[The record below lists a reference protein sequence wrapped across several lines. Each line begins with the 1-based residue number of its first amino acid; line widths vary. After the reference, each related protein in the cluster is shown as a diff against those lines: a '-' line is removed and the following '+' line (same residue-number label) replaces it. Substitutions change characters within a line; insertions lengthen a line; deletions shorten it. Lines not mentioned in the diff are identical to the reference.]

1 MSRFGWGDN
10 GDALHESLVTLAA
23 AHGDD
28 PRDEDWV
35 PEATQKKRVKHLQA
49 HPKFYV
55 KGPDV
60 GSKSTWTQ
68 RRHRKLLT
76 GQTNLDNFIQKTSAE
91 HAGDKLHTEQRVP
104 NLVPIH
110 CESITPP
117 PLSFNTPSPNV
128 QKRKEKSPDERVE
141 RGSVAEDSGAEV
153 DEDIEGWEEDVSETV
168 RPHDRDNIRGWAELR
183 TQIKEDLKKKHSK
196 MCLSEINQ
204 LMILRNFATLC
215 LKGHGRIASSNEIAK
230 QWHEQVDGS
239 SNHFACRIRSLARHY
254 QIFEQLP
261 IEACGGSKNVRSL
274 LKDETVKIAACTWLT
289 EQRIGSVTPQAFC
302 HALNSTVLP
311 FINISQSKPLSE
323 RTTRGWLVKLGW
335 TWTTLRKGVYMDGHE
350 REDVVKY
357 RNDIFLPAMAKFEKR
372 MIRFEGPQLK
382 WVEPTLLPGEC
393 ILIAEFHDESCCQ
406 QNEFKTSAWVQKGEQ
421 ILQKKGQGRLIHI
434 SDFIEE
440 VNGCLVSFNNDGM
453 VEKSACKVIFPGA
466 NGDPYWDCAQLIEQV
481 KSAAIPTLEA
491 AHPRC
496 QALFI
501 FDQSLAHAALPP
513 DALKAFEMNKS
524 NGGKQRRQ
532 KDTIIPDLNPTPEYH
547 GILQRMTTDS
557 GQQKGL
563 EQTLKERGFNVSGLK
578 AKCSPVCPFES
589 QRCCM
594 ARLLSQQD
602 DFINQISML
611 KTIIKEAGHE
621 CIFLP
626 KFHCEL
632 NPIEMVLYRQVPKK
646 SFEDV
651 KKAAF
656 EALDSCPVDVIR
668 WFINRAW
675 RFMSAYRIGLTGKAA
690 AWAVRKQKG
699 HRTVSQA
706 AMMHLDAILS

>member
-1 MSRFGWGDN
+1 
-10 GDALHESLVTLAA
+10 
-23 AHGDD
+23 
-28 PRDEDWV
+28 
-35 PEATQKKRVKHLQA
+35 
-49 HPKFYV
+49 
-55 KGPDV
+55 
-60 GSKSTWTQ
+60 
-68 RRHRKLLT
+68 
-76 GQTNLDNFIQKTSAE
+76 
-91 HAGDKLHTEQRVP
+91 
-104 NLVPIH
+104 
-110 CESITPP
+110 
-117 PLSFNTPSPNV
+117 
-128 QKRKEKSPDERVE
+128 
-141 RGSVAEDSGAEV
+141 

-168 RPHDRDNIRGWAELR
+168 RPHDRDNIQGWAELH
-183 TQIKEDLKKKHSK
+183 TQIKEDLKKKHSR

-204 LMILRNFATLC
+204 LMILRNFATLH

-239 SNHFACRIRSLARHY
+239 SNHFAHRIRSLARHY
-254 QIFEQLP
+254 QIFKQLP
-261 IEACGGSKNVRSL
+261 IEARGGSKNVRSL
-274 LKDETVKIAACTWLT
+274 LKDETVKIAARTWLT
-289 EQRIGSVTPQAFC
+289 EQHIGSVTPQAFC

-311 FINISQSKPLSE
+311 SINISQSKPLSE
-323 RTTRGWLVKLGW
+323 RTMRRWLVKLGW
-335 TWTTLRKGVYMDGHE
+335 TRTTLRKGVYMDGHE

-357 RNDIFLPAMAKFEKR
+357 QNDIFLPAMAKFEKR
-372 MIRFEGPQLK
+372 MIRFEGLK
-382 WVEPTLLPGEC
+382 LKQVEPTLLPGER

-440 VNGCLVSFNNDGM
+440 VNGRLVSFNNDGM
-453 VEKSACKVIFPGA
+453 VEKSARKVIFPGA

-481 KSAAIPTLEA
+481 KSAAIPTFEA
-491 AHPRC
+491 AHPGC

-501 FDQSLAHAALPP
+501 FDQSSAHAALPP

-532 KDTIIPDLNPTPEYH
+532 KDTIIPDSNPTPEYH
-547 GILQRMTTDS
+547 GILQTTDS

-563 EQTLKERGFNVSGLK
+563 EQTLKEHGFNVSGLK

-589 QRCCM
+589 QQCCM

-602 DFINQISML
+602 DFVNQISML
-611 KTIIKEAGHE
+611 ETIIKEAGHE

-626 KFHCEL
+626 KFHFEL
-632 NPIEMVLYRQVPKK
+632 NPIEMYWGWIKYRYRQVPKK
-646 SFEDV
+646 SFEDA

-656 EALDSCPVDVIR
+656 EALDSCPVDVIWR
-668 WFINRAW
+668 FINRAW
-675 RFMSAYRIGLTGKAA
+675 RFMSTYRIGLTGKAA